1 MKIKVVSGPPG
12 CGKTWALLSEMIE
25 HPGRYILASPR
36 IDLIKEREH
45 DLKTLAAASKASPL
59 IRMIYSGQS
68 RPRPVPE
75 RIVEAIDKHQN
86 DEHVILLITH
96 EGMMSAD
103 LDNLAGWHVKIDEM
117 PLAVVTDNMRVQ
129 AGAVYFE
136 QTYELDPVTGTKWSK
151 LKVRDDGPGT
161 RSVLRDD
168 LMKTLGTLDKRARSA
183 QGIYADVQDWA
194 DLRLRGRTLQW
205 WSVWTPLQLQTA
217 DSVTIAGASYH
228 HSILAKVIEALYP
241 GQIEIEEVHITGRPR
256 QPRRVL
262 IHYFT
267 QAHRGASTFWEGKGK
282 GKGHEC
288 LAKVCRNLEKQPIG
302 FWSGNEVVTDYF
314 YERLSG
320 DMVAPKAEGTN
331 SLMHHKSCAFIYSS
345 KPLES
350 DKPLINVFGLNKE
363 EIERAREVEDVIQ
376 FVFRGDLRNPDAT
389 GDYNVYLYDRY
400 QAEALAAY
408 LTEHGLGMVELVPVE
423 EAGLLDM
430 QRPGRGRPPSEPD
443 DPRSLEE
450 RKDQKR
456 ADDAARQKRQRD
468 RKKEEKIRN
477 GTYQPPG
484 PPKKVRHEPPVICGS
499 PTTPPP
505 SPDNPVQPQ

>member
-25 HPGRYILASPR
+25 HPSRYILVSPR
-36 IDLIKEREH
+36 INLIEERKRDL
-45 DLKTLAAASKASPL
+45 TLIEMGCKSSPIL
-59 IRMIYSGQS
+59 RVIYSDKS

-75 RIVEAIDKHQN
+75 RIIEAIEKHQD
-86 DEHVILLITH
+86 DEHVILLVTH
-96 EGMMSAD
+96 EGLMTTD
-103 LDNLAGWHVKIDEM
+103 FDNLAGWHVKIDEM
-117 PLAVVTDNMRVQ
+117 PLAVVTDKMRVQ

-136 QTYELDPVTGTKWSK
+136 QTYELDPVAGTKWSK
-151 LKVRDDGPGT
+151 LKVRDDAPGT

-168 LMKTLGTLDKRARSA
+168 LMKTLGMLDKRARSP
-183 QGIYADVQDWA
+183 QGVYVDVHDWA
-194 DLRLRGRTLQW
+194 DLRLRGRALQW

-262 IHYFT
+262 IHYFK
-267 QAHRGASTFWEGKGK
+267 QAHRGASTFWEDKGRD
-282 GKGHEC
+282 C
-288 LAKVCRNLEKQPIG
+288 LVHVCKYLEKQQIG
-302 FWSGNEVVTDYF
+302 YWSGNKVVTGYF
-314 YERLSG
+314 HGRLSG
-320 DMVAPKAEGTN
+320 DMVSPKAEGTN

-345 KPLES
+345 KALES
-350 DKPLINVFGLNKE
+350 DKPLINVFGLSLE
-363 EIERAREVEDVIQ
+363 EIERAREIEDVIQ

-389 GDYNVYLYDRY
+389 GDYDVYLYDRD

-430 QRPGRGRPPSEPD
+430 QRHGRGRPRSEPD

-450 RKDQKR
+450 RQKQKQ
-456 ADDAARQKRQRD
+456 AKDAARQKRQRD
-468 RKKEEKIRN
+468 RKKEEKIRD
-477 GTYQPPG
+477 GTYRPPG
-484 PPKKVRHEPPVICGS
+484 PPKKVRQETPIISGS
-499 PTTPPP
+499 PITPPP
-505 SPDNPVQPQ
+505 SPSSPVQP